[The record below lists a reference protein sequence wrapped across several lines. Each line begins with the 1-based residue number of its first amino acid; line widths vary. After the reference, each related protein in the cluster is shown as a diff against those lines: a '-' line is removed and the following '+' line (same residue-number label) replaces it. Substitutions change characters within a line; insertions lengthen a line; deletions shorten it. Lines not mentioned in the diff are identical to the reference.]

1 MTTAIAIV
9 ALVVSVIAL
18 VFSVYQW
25 RNSGPDLVVR
35 GRVDVDDLGREMVE
49 AEIISTGRLAM
60 TVTEVLVDY
69 RKDDGLHLRSN
80 EVELESELPARLEPS
95 DVIRASYSLESIG
108 RLIGVDTR
116 LAVRAGGR
124 WYYSQPFKV
133 EHRDQRAGE
142 PRRPGLEEGAGGPSA
157 AYDSI
162 VQPQPHQTR
171 NEP

>member
-18 VFSVYQW
+18 VFSAYQW
-25 RNSGPDLVVR
+25 RHSGPDLVVR

-80 EVELESELPARLEPS
+80 EVELESKLPARLEPS
-95 DVIRASYSLESIG
+95 DVIRVSYSLESIG

-133 EHRDQRAGE
+133 ERRDQRAGE
-142 PRRPGLEEGAGGPSA
+142 PRRPGLEEDAVDPSA
-157 AYDSI
+157 AHDPI
-162 VQPQPHQTR
+162 VQPQPHETR

>member
-18 VFSVYQW
+18 VFSAYQW
-25 RNSGPDLVVR
+25 RHSGPDLVVR
-35 GRVDVDDLGREMVE
+35 GRVDVDDLGRETVE
-49 AEIISTGRLAM
+49 AEIISTGRLAV

-69 RKDDGLHLRSN
+69 RNDDGLHLRSN

-95 DVIRASYSLESIG
+95 DVIKASYSLESIG
-108 RLIGVDTR
+108 RLIGVGTR

-133 EHRDQRAGE
+133 ERRDQRPGE
-142 PRRPGLEEGAGGPSA
+142 SEHAVGTRDGHDAMVR
-157 AYDSI
+157 
-162 VQPQPHQTR
+162 PQPRQNG